1 MNGTYTKITY
11 KLLLLNIKCLHH
23 DLDKQMVSK
32 AKLGLFQKSCRET
45 NAMGVQK
52 ETEIKEIH

>member
-32 AKLGLFQKSCRET
+32 AKLGLSQKSCRET
-45 NAMGVQK
+45 NAMEVQK
-52 ETEIKEIH
+52 ETKIKEIH